1 LLKIRVVAVRS
12 LVRVVGEGNSRW
24 LRMGRAGETRPA
36 RFAGRLWG
44 SMDCPVRTAP
54 ISSGRIAIVAVAAL
68 LAGCTMCPDPYDYSG
83 PVPNGSSPQNDFRA
97 RSNGI
102 LPVGAAPVP
111 WPPIVKASGVEGRD
125 GPKLAAQRSGKE
137 GRQAVPTL
145 ADPAVESAAG
155 DVAQIEPTS
164 VLVTAAVEAAATEP
178 SAAEPDHVIPVI
190 GESDGE
196 SPESDHS
203 TESERSETESAALTP
218 IAPPTA
224 PPVAAEMPPVVVEIP
239 PFVETPGWRQ
249 RQGR

>member
-1 LLKIRVVAVRS
+1 
-12 LVRVVGEGNSRW
+12 
-24 LRMGRAGETRPA
+24 M
-36 RFAGRLWG
+36 
-44 SMDCPVRTAP
+44 
-54 ISSGRIAIVAVAAL
+54 AVAAL

-125 GPKLAAQRSGKE
+125 GPQLAAQRRGKG

-145 ADPAVESAAG
+145 ADPAVDSAASDEAG
-155 DVAQIEPTS
+155 AQIEPTS
-164 VLVTAAVEAAATEP
+164 VLVTAAMEGVATEP

-196 SPESDHS
+196 SPESDDS

-218 IAPPTA
+218 VASPAP
-224 PPVAAEMPPVVVEIP
+224 PPVVVEMP
-239 PFVETPGWRQ
+239 PFVETPGWRT
-249 RQGR
+249 RQAR